1 MSDGSKVEFL
11 IGGVQKGGTTALFR
25 YLQDLPGLNLAPAK
39 ETHFFDDETGVDWA
53 EPDYGAYHAMFAP
66 PDGRPRG
73 EATPIYLYWPNCLE
87 RIARYNPAMRRVFI
101 FRDPVQRAWSHW
113 RMEFARGWESQ
124 PFAWCIREGRARVDS
139 PEAPGFHRVYSYV
152 ERGFYAAQLRHALTL
167 FPREQMLLLRSE
179 DLDRRPGDALARLCD
194 FVGAPGP
201 AGPVTPRRELTAK
214 DIDYGQP
221 ITDADVALL
230 RDLYREDLTLFGQI
244 SGLDVGEWLAA

>member
-1 MSDGSKVEFL
+1 
-11 IGGVQKGGTTALFR
+11 
-25 YLQDLPGLNLAPAK
+25 
-39 ETHFFDDETGVDWA
+39 
-53 EPDYGAYHAMFAP
+53 MFAP

-87 RIARYNPAMRRVFI
+87 RIARYNPAMRLVFI